1 MTISRKSQLD
11 DRITILGRYNQL
23 SSQAAHPERASTT
36 NAQIRRSPSFLK
48 RLRASEDLCK
58 ISLIREGV
66 TNGLEPVHRHHDQ
79 HVGAA
84 KDDIRESVLEQLI
97 GIFPRVPEQTTA
109 LESIIIN
116 Y

>member
-1 MTISRKSQLD
+1 MTIYRKSQLD

-23 SSQAAHPERASTT
+23 SSQAAHSERASKT
-36 NAQIRRSPSFLK
+36 NGKIRRNPSLK
-48 RLRASEDLCK
+48 RLKASEDLCK

-109 LESIIIN
+109 LESIITN